1 MARIINLN
9 STQTIILVEQVSTS
23 TNTVS
28 IDSVID
34 DGQTVI
40 ANLSFGISNSN
51 KQLTLWSGV
60 DYTNIGQ
67 WTDTDVNNRVT
78 QLLSQ

>member
-1 MARIINLN
+1 MSRILNLN
-9 STQTIILVEQVSTS
+9 STKTIVLVAQVATD
-23 TNTVS
+23 TNSVS

-34 DGQTVI
+34 DGQSVV

-51 KQLTLWSGV
+51 KQLTLWSGT

-67 WTDTDVNNRVT
+67 WTDTDVNNRIIA
-78 QLLSQ
+78 LLN

>member
-1 MARIINLN
+1 MARQINLPN
-9 STQTIILVEQVSTS
+9 TQTIILVEQVSTS

-34 DGQTVI
+34 DGQTVV
-40 ANLSFGISNSN
+40 ANVSFGISNSN

-78 QLLSQ
+78 ELLSQ

>member
-23 TNTVS
+23 TNSVS
-28 IDSVID
+28 IDNVVD
-34 DGQTVI
+34 DGQSVV
-40 ANLSFGISNSN
+40 ANVSFGLSNSN
-51 KQLTLWSGV
+51 KQLMLWSGV